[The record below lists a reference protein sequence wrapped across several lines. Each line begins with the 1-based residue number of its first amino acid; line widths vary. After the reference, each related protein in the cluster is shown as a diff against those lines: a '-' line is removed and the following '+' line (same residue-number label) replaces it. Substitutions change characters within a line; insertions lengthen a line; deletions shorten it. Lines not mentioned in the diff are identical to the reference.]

1 MEFHY
6 YAALAATLSCMP
18 VAAQAELP
26 VAVEEL
32 IDAAVATGDAKK
44 VDTVV
49 ALARSAYP
57 GDGPAIDAL
66 AARAK
71 QQLASKAAEKAAGQ
85 EAEIR
90 SAGLL
95 DNWSGRGELG
105 AFQASG
111 NSDDLGVTAGLKIKR
126 EGIDWRHK
134 LSALVDYRE
143 SDSVATRE
151 QFLFA
156 YEPNYKITERLYAYG
171 LGQYERDRFQGISTR
186 LVASG
191 GLGYD
196 VIDTD
201 SVFLSLKGGPA
212 FRFTDFTDGTRTE
225 RVAGLAALDFDWNI
239 SDRLTLT
246 EDAEALVEDGA
257 TSLRAVTGLEADL
270 GGSLIAR
277 VSYVVEHETN
287 PPAGAEK
294 TDTLTRVTVVY
305 DF

>member
-1 MEFHY
+1 MMFRC
-6 YAALAATLSCMP
+6 AALAATLSCMP

-44 VDTVV
+44 VDTVI
-49 ALARSAYP
+49 ALARSTYP
-57 GDGPAIDAL
+57 DDRPTIDAL

-71 QQLASKAAEKAAGQ
+71 QQLASKAAAVAAEK

-90 SAGLL
+90 TAGILE
-95 DNWSGRGELG
+95 NWSGRGELG
-105 AFQASG
+105 AFQSSG
-111 NSDDLGVTAGLKIKR
+111 NSDDLGVTAGLKVKR

-134 LSALVDYRE
+134 LGALVDYRE
-143 SDSVATRE
+143 SDGVAKRE

-201 SVFLSLKGGPA
+201 RVFLSLKGGPA
-212 FRFTDFTDGTRTE
+212 FRYTDFTDGMSTE
-225 RVAGLAALDFDWNI
+225 RLAGLAALDFDWTI
-239 SDRLTLT
+239 SERLALT
-246 EDAEALVEDGA
+246 EDAEALVEDGS
-257 TSLRAVTGLEADL
+257 TSLRAATGLEADL
-270 GGSLIAR
+270 GGNLIAR
-277 VSYVVEHETN
+277 VSYVVEHETD

>member
-1 MEFHY
+1 MKLRA
-6 YAALAATLSCMP
+6 AALAATILCTP
-18 VAAQAELP
+18 IAAQAELP

-32 IDAAVATGDAKK
+32 VDAAVASGDAKQ
-44 VDTVV
+44 VDTVI
-49 ALARSAYP
+49 ALARATYP
-57 GDGPAIDAL
+57 EDGPAIDAL
-66 AARAK
+66 EARAK
-71 QQLASKAAEKAAGQ
+71 QQLAVMAEAKAAEE

-90 SAGLL
+90 SAGIF

-105 AFQASG
+105 AFQSSG
-111 NSDDLGVTAGLKIKR
+111 NSDDLGVTAGLGLKR

-134 LSALVDYRE
+134 LNALVDYRE
-143 SDSVATRE
+143 SDGAATRE
-151 QFLFA
+151 QFLFG

-196 VIDTD
+196 VIDQD
-201 SVFLSLKGGPA
+201 GLFLSIKGGPA
-212 FRFTDFTDGTRTE
+212 FRYTDFTDGTSAE
-225 RVAGLAALDFDWNI
+225 RLAGLAALDFDWAIN
-239 SDRLTLT
+239 DRLAFT
-246 EDAEALVEDGA
+246 EDAEALIEDGS

-270 GGSLIAR
+270 GENLIAR
-277 VSYVVEHETN
+277 ISYVIEHETD